1 LTYIYLFI
9 NNILIYIKLTNLK
22 KKKKK
27 IKKKKKKNAFIPIHS
42 KKDEFNFNN
51 EYENLLKDNKYLTEK
66 MIKNGIK

>member
-22 KKKKK
+22 KKKKN
-27 IKKKKKKNAFIPIHS
+27 KKKKKKNAFIPIHS

>member
-1 LTYIYLFI
+1 LSYIYLFI

-27 IKKKKKKNAFIPIHS
+27 EFIPIQS

>member
-1 LTYIYLFI
+1 MSYIYLFI
-9 NNILIYIKLTNLK
+9 NNILIYIKLTNL
-22 KKKKK
+22 
-27 IKKKKKKNAFIPIHS
+27 KKKKKNAFIPIHS

>member
-9 NNILIYIKLTNLK
+9 NNILIYIKLTNL
-22 KKKKK
+22 
-27 IKKKKKKNAFIPIHS
+27 KKKKKKNAFIPIHS

>member
-1 LTYIYLFI
+1 LSYIYLFI
-9 NNILIYIKLTNLK
+9 NNILIYIKLK
-22 KKKKK
+22 KL
-27 IKKKKKKNAFIPIHS
+27 KKKKKNAFIPIHS